1 MCFRLAGRGWAYGKV
16 WLVSEWSTIVGY
28 ALRTGVVMQRRF
40 ADDEQQKQKR
50 RKAAA
55 SKNGKRWCGAA
66 QHAVLRFVCVLL

>member
-55 SKNGKRWCGAA
+55 SENGKRRGGAN
-66 QHAVLRFVCVLL
+66 QHAVLRSAYVLL